1 MTAHDRVGFR
11 QGFVSLAAVAG
22 LALMVPFAILLLGA
36 PIALG
41 GRALVELFQWLAAL
55 IR

>member
-11 QGFVSLAAVAG
+11 EGLVSLASVTG
-22 LALMVPFAILLLGA
+22 LALLVPFAILLLGA

-41 GRALVELFQWLAAL
+41 GRALVELVAWLMAL
-55 IR
+55 VR